1 MNRLKEHGCTPEEI
15 IKTPIADLEA
25 YIYPVGFYKR
35 KAKYLHDLTE
45 ILIEKYDGDIPKTSK
60 ELKEL
65 PGVGTKV
72 AQLVLQIAW
81 DIVEGISVDVH
92 VHRISNR
99 LKWVK
104 TTEPDKTKD
113 ELEKFLPK
121 YNSYFLYNHIE
132 NIGDL

>member
-1 MNRLKEHGCTPEEI
+1 MKRLKEHGCTPEVI
-15 IKTPIADLEA
+15 SKTSVEDLEA

-35 KAKYLHDLTE
+35 KAKYLHDLTQ

-65 PGVGTKV
+65 PGVGEKV
-72 AQLVLQIAW
+72 SQLVLQIAW

-99 LKWVK
+99 FKWVN
-104 TTEPDKTKD
+104 TTEPDKTKV

-121 YNSYFLYNHIE
+121 Y
-132 NIGDL
+132 